1 MVSLLRTAVAA
12 NGRELSHKKSVTR
25 ASEAEV
31 TEAENM
37 ENVFSRCSM
46 GNVYDVYAY
55 LLSFSISG
63 LMLDFTV
70 LAKISQC
77 MAKISQTLSPAE
89 VLWTTAPCITR
100 PECLTLPVRALPSQ
114 FKANPRC
121 AVIQCCSIISIDIYI
136 YIIYHYIIRTM
147 T

>member
-1 MVSLLRTAVAA
+1 VVSLLRTAVAA

-55 LLSFSISG
+55 LLSF
-63 LMLDFTV
+63 LFRV
-70 LAKISQC
+70 
-77 MAKISQTLSPAE
+77 
-89 VLWTTAPCITR
+89 
-100 PECLTLPVRALPSQ
+100 
-114 FKANPRC
+114 
-121 AVIQCCSIISIDIYI
+121 
-136 YIIYHYIIRTM
+136 
-147 T
+147 